1 LKLFEHEAKDIFRS
15 YGIPV
20 PIGGVATSAEDAVRI
35 AAGLRSPFAVKAQVL
50 VAGRGKAGGILFAET
65 TEQIEK
71 SASKLLNMSIGDA
84 QVSKVLVEEK
94 VSIAKEL
101 YFGVTVDR
109 VERKYAA
116 IASNSG
122 GMDIEQIATENSETI
137 TKRLIDP
144 QTGFTITNSRQL
156 ATHMGYLEKQ
166 QAELSRILSNL
177 YCAAV
182 DFDAELIE
190 MNPLAVTFEGKFV
203 AIDARLIVD
212 DNALFRHPDL
222 EKKIHAEPREKTPE
236 ELEAEEAGLA
246 YVKLDGNIAVVGNGA
261 GLVMATL
268 DTIQYYKGRAA
279 DFLDLGGGAPIER
292 ITKALDIVLRN
303 TKVKVVLVNIL
314 GGITHCDDVAR
325 AITQTRNSS
334 SPTKPFV
341 VRLLGTNEKEGKRI
355 LEEAGINVLD
365 SMEEAVKCAVDV
377 ARGLDNGHHRR

>member
-1 LKLFEHEAKDIFRS
+1 MKLYEHETKTIFQS

-20 PIGGVATSAEDAVRI
+20 PIGEVATKAEDAVKI
-35 AAGLRSPFAVKAQVL
+35 ATGLRSPFAIKAQVL

-65 TEQIEK
+65 AEQVEK
-71 SASKLLNMSIGDA
+71 SANKLLNMSIGGA
-84 QVSKVLVEEK
+84 QIRKVLVEEK

-122 GMDIEQIATENSETI
+122 GIDIEQTATENPEAI

-156 ATHMGYLEKQ
+156 AAHMGYHEKQ
-166 QAELSRILSNL
+166 QAELSKILTNL

-190 MNPLAVTFEGKFV
+190 MNPLAETFEGKFV

-279 DFLDLGGGAPIER
+279 DFLDLGGGASIER
-292 ITKALDIVLRN
+292 ITKALDIVLGN
-303 TKVKVVLVNIL
+303 ANVKVVLVNIL

-325 AITQTRNSS
+325 AITQTRYSS

-355 LEEAGINVLD
+355 LEEAGISVLD
-365 SMEEAVKCAVDV
+365 SMEEASKHSVDLSKEIGEW
-377 ARGLDNGHHRR
+377 ASS

>member
-1 LKLFEHEAKDIFRS
+1 LKLFEHEAKDIFHS
-15 YGIPV
+15 YRIPV
-20 PIGGVATSAEDAVRI
+20 PIGGVATSVKDAVRI
-35 AAGLRSPFAVKAQVL
+35 AAGLRSPFALKAQVL
-50 VAGRGKAGGILFAET
+50 VAGRGRAGGILFADT
-65 TEQIEK
+65 AEQVEK
-71 SASKLLNMSIGDA
+71 SASKLLNMSIGGA
-84 QVSKVLVEEK
+84 QVKKVLVEER

-109 VERKYAA
+109 IERKYDA

-122 GMDIEQIATENSETI
+122 GMDIEQTATENPEAI
-137 TKRLIDP
+137 TKLLIDP
-144 QTGFTITNSRQL
+144 QTGFTMTDSRQL
-156 ATHMGYLEKQ
+156 AMQMGYLGKQ
-166 QAELSRILSNL
+166 QAGLAKILSNL

-190 MNPLAVTFEGKFV
+190 MNPLAETFEGKFV
-203 AIDARLIVD
+203 ALDARLIVD

-222 EKKIHAEPREKTPE
+222 EKKIHIEPREKTPE

-292 ITKALDIVLRN
+292 IKKALDIVLRN
-303 TKVKVVLVNIL
+303 AKVKVVLVNIL

-325 AITQTRNSS
+325 AISQTRNSS
-334 SPTKPFV
+334 SPTKPFL
-341 VRLLGTNEKEGKRI
+341 VRLLGTNEKKGKRI
-355 LEEAGINVLD
+355 LDEAGINVLD
-365 SMEEAVKCAVDV
+365 SMEEAAKCAVDI
-377 ARGLDNGHHRR
+377 ARRLDNGHHRR